1 MKHMNNTLQEAL
13 VANAV
18 FSGTTGIGAIAL
30 ADVLAGSLGPPA
42 WSLRALGVGLVVF
55 AAVVAGESRAPRAR
69 GTSRII
75 AADVAW
81 VATAVII
88 IMVSPG
94 WLTGVGRAVLAAVTI
109 AVAALAAGQWRGFQ
123 MRGPIDDGVDQVLD
137 G

>member
-1 MKHMNNTLQEAL
+1 MKHMNNPLRGAL

-30 ADVLAGSLGPPA
+30 ANVFAGSLGPPA

-55 AAVVAGESRAPRAR
+55 AAVVAGESRAPRR
-69 GTSRII
+69 RDTWRII

-81 VATAVII
+81 VATAVLI

-94 WLTGVGRAVLAAVTI
+94 WLTGAGRATLAAVTVVV
-109 AVAALAAGQWRGFQ
+109 AVLALMQWRGLETGG
-123 MRGPIDDGVDQVLD
+123 RIEADAVL
-137 G
+137 GR